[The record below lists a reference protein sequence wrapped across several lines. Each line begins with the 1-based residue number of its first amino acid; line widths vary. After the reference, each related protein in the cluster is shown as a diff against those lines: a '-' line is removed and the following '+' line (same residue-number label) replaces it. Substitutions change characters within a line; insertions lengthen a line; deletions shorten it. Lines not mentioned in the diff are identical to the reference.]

1 MQFPTPRDNE
11 GVLVVGNYGTGK
23 SHLMSVVSAV
33 AEYPG
38 LAGSLSHARVREA
51 AEAIAG
57 RFKVA
62 RVEIGAVQ
70 RGLRDILIDE
80 LEQALARWGTP
91 FNFPPASTLT
101 NHKDVLVE
109 ATAAFQERYPE

>member
-38 LAGSLSHARVREA
+38 LAGRLSHPRVR
-51 AEAIAG
+51 
-57 RFKVA
+57 
-62 RVEIGAVQ
+62 
-70 RGLRDILIDE
+70 
-80 LEQALARWGTP
+80 
-91 FNFPPASTLT
+91 
-101 NHKDVLVE
+101 
-109 ATAAFQERYPE
+109 